1 MCGCAAIINLNKSNP
16 FTNFTTI
23 LNKQLKSMKK
33 LLLILI
39 LLTAASLPVFAQDD
53 FETELDTTGIEVF
66 LIDAYVK
73 QEPPY
78 IFILSF
84 YTSEVCLS
92 NVIIDNK
99 YEYLVSN
106 GLSEAHSAKI
116 DITSL
121 NFLDKNVSFVI
132 ETIDSSGI
140 KRKSESFEFDLPY
153 EPIIKEG
160 SSIWT
165 LCLFA
170 GSVFLLPMPGYVI
183 TEGDSYYSLTK
194 EIPIVSFRS
203 KRGNYPAGYFS
214 VEYTYIFE
222 AENRNFARLGYKK
235 IFPIDFI
242 EYIAPG
248 ITTYTNFSGQN
259 GFAPEVSVGWFT
271 LLDTFTLYTRYR
283 YNYKP
288 GDSNSNFHEINLG
301 LYTRFFSLYL

>member
-1 MCGCAAIINLNKSNP
+1 MLRKI
-16 FTNFTTI
+16 
-23 LNKQLKSMKK
+23 
-33 LLLILI
+33 
-39 LLTAASLPVFAQDD
+39 
-53 FETELDTTGIEVF
+53 FETKVDTSGIEVF

-121 NFLDKNVSFVI
+121 NFLERNVNFVI
-132 ETIDSSGI
+132 ETIDSLGN
-140 KRKSESFEFDLPY
+140 KYKSEEFEFDLPY
-153 EPIIKEG
+153 EPIIKDG

-170 GSVFLLPMPGYVI
+170 GSVFILPMPGYVNAN
-183 TEGDSYYSLTK
+183 GNNYYSLTK

-203 KRGNYPAGYFS
+203 KRGNYPSGYFS
-214 VEYTYIFE
+214 FEYTYIFE
-222 AENRNFARLGYKK
+222 AENRNYLRFGYKR
-235 IFPIDFI
+235 IFPVDFI
-242 EYIAPG
+242 EYISPG
-248 ITTYTNFSGQN
+248 VTAYTNFNGQN
-259 GFAPEVSVGWFT
+259 GFAPELSVGWFT
-271 LLDTFTLYTRYR
+271 LFDTFTLYTRYR
-283 YNYKP
+283 YNFKP
-288 GDSNSNFHEINLG
+288 GDSNSDFHEINLG

>member
-1 MCGCAAIINLNKSNP
+1 MFP
-16 FTNFTTI
+16 
-23 LNKQLKSMKK
+23 QEEY
-33 LLLILI
+33 
-39 LLTAASLPVFAQDD
+39 
-53 FETELDTTGIEVF
+53 ETEVDSIGIEVF

-116 DITSL
+116 DLTDL
-121 NFLDKNVSFVI
+121 KFLERNVVFVI
-132 ETIDSSGI
+132 ETIDSLGN
-140 KRKSESFEFDLPY
+140 KTKSEEFEFDLPY
-153 EPIIKEG
+153 EPIIKDG

-183 TEGDSYYSLTK
+183 TANETYYSLTK

-214 VEYTYIFE
+214 FEYTYIFD
-222 AENRNFARLGYKK
+222 AENRNFARLGYKR
-235 IFPIDFI
+235 IFPIDYI
-242 EYIAPG
+242 EYISPG
-248 ITTYTNFSGQN
+248 ITAYTNFNGQN
-259 GFAPEVSVGWFT
+259 GLAPEFSVGWFA
-271 LLDTFTLYTRYR
+271 LFDTFTLYTRYR
-283 YNYKP
+283 YNFKP
-288 GDSNSNFHEINLG
+288 GDSNSDFHEINLG

>member
-1 MCGCAAIINLNKSNP
+1 
-16 FTNFTTI
+16 
-23 LNKQLKSMKK
+23 MKK
-33 LLLILI
+33 SI
-39 LLTAASLPVFAQDD
+39 LLSLLYLAFSASIFSQDD
-53 FETELDTTGIEVF
+53 FETEIDSIGMEVF

-92 NVIIDNK
+92 NVIIDDK

-116 DITSL
+116 DITAL
-121 NFLDKNVSFVI
+121 NFLERNVNFVI
-132 ETIDSSGI
+132 ETIDSLGN
-140 KRKSESFEFDLPY
+140 KYKSEEFEFDLPY
-153 EPIIKEG
+153 EPIIKDG

-170 GSVFLLPMPGYVI
+170 GSVFILPMPGYVNAD
-183 TEGDSYYSLTK
+183 GNNYYSLTK

-203 KRGNYPAGYFS
+203 KRGNYPSGYFS
-214 VEYTYIFE
+214 FEYTYIFE
-222 AENRNFARLGYKK
+222 AEDKNYLRLGYKR
-235 IFPIDFI
+235 IYPVDFI
-242 EYIAPG
+242 EYISPG
-248 ITTYTNFSGQN
+248 VTAYTNFNGQN
-259 GFAPEVSVGWFT
+259 GISPELSVGWFT

>member
-1 MCGCAAIINLNKSNP
+1 
-16 FTNFTTI
+16 
-23 LNKQLKSMKK
+23 MKK
-33 LLLILI
+33 LFLLSTLIL
-39 LLTAASLPVFAQDD
+39 VFLKPIYSQDD
-53 FETELDTTGIEVF
+53 FETNADSIGMEVF

-99 YEYLVSN
+99 YEYLVSS

-116 DITSL
+116 DITAL
-121 NFLDKNVSFVI
+121 KFLDKNVSFII
-132 ETIDSSGI
+132 ETIDSSG
-140 KRKSESFEFDLPY
+140 KKSKSESFEFDLPY
-153 EPIIKEG
+153 EPIISEG

-170 GSVFLLPMPGYVI
+170 GSVFVLPMPGYVNAN
-183 TEGDSYYSLTK
+183 GNSYYSLTK
-194 EIPIVSFRS
+194 ELPIVSFRS
-203 KRGNYPAGYFS
+203 KKGNYPASYFS
-214 VEYTYIFE
+214 FEYTYIFD
-222 AENRNFARLGYKK
+222 AEDKNFARFGYKR
-235 IFPIDFI
+235 IIPIDYI
-242 EYIAPG
+242 EYISPG
-248 ITTYTNFSGQN
+248 ITAYTNFNGQN
-259 GFAPEVSVGWFT
+259 GFSPELSVGWFT

>member
-1 MCGCAAIINLNKSNP
+1 
-16 FTNFTTI
+16 
-23 LNKQLKSMKK
+23 MKK
-33 LLLILI
+33 IFLSSILI
-39 LLTAASLPVFAQDD
+39 LVFLKPIYSQDD
-53 FETELDTTGIEVF
+53 FETDADSIGMEVF

-99 YEYLVSN
+99 YEYLVSS

-116 DITSL
+116 DITDL
-121 NFLDKNVSFVI
+121 KFLDKNVSFII
-132 ETIDSSGI
+132 ETIDSSG
-140 KRKSESFEFDLPY
+140 KKSKSESFEFDLPY
-153 EPIIKEG
+153 EPIISEG

-170 GSVFLLPMPGYVI
+170 GSVFVLPMPGLMDYSSI
-183 TEGDSYYSLTK
+183 GYYTLTK
-194 EIPIVSFRS
+194 EIPIISFRS
-203 KRGNYPAGYFS
+203 KKGNYPSGY
-214 VEYTYIFE
+214 VATEYTYRFGDQD
-222 AENRNFARLGYKK
+222 NHYLRVGYKR
-235 IFPIDFI
+235 IIPIDYI
-242 EYIAPG
+242 EYISAG
-248 ITTYTNFSGQN
+248 VSAYTNFSGQN
-259 GFAPEVSVGWFT
+259 GFAPEVSLGWFT
-271 LLDTFTLYTRYR
+271 LFDTFTLYTRYR

>member
-1 MCGCAAIINLNKSNP
+1 
-16 FTNFTTI
+16 
-23 LNKQLKSMKK
+23 MKK
-33 LLLILI
+33 LFLLSILI
-39 LLTAASLPVFAQDD
+39 IVNSQTIFSQDE
-53 FETELDTTGIEVF
+53 FETEVDSIAMEVF

-92 NVIIDNK
+92 NVIIDDS
-99 YEYLVSN
+99 YEYLVSS

-116 DITSL
+116 DITDL
-121 NFLDKNVSFVI
+121 KFLDKNVSFII
-132 ETIDSSGI
+132 ETIDSSGN
-140 KRKSESFEFDLPY
+140 KSKSESFEFDLPY
-153 EPIIKEG
+153 EPIIKDG

-170 GSVFLLPMPGYVI
+170 GSVFVLPMPGYVYAN
-183 TEGDSYYSLTK
+183 GNSYYSLTK

-203 KRGNYPAGYFS
+203 KRGNYPASYFS
-214 VEYTYIFE
+214 FEYTYIFD
-222 AENRNFARLGYKK
+222 AEDRSFARLGYKR

-242 EYIAPG
+242 EYISPG
-248 ITTYTNFSGQN
+248 ITAYTNFDGQN
-259 GFAPEVSVGWFT
+259 GFSPELSVGWFT
-271 LLDTFTLYTRYR
+271 LFDTFTLYTRYR

>member
-1 MCGCAAIINLNKSNP
+1 
-16 FTNFTTI
+16 
-23 LNKQLKSMKK
+23 MKK
-33 LLLILI
+33 SI
-39 LLTAASLPVFAQDD
+39 LLSLLYLAFSASIFSQDD
-53 FETELDTTGIEVF
+53 FETEIDSIGMEVF

-92 NVIIDNK
+92 NVIIDDK

-116 DITSL
+116 DITAL
-121 NFLDKNVSFVI
+121 NFLERNVNFVI
-132 ETIDSSGI
+132 ETIDSLGN
-140 KRKSESFEFDLPY
+140 KYKSEEFEFDLPY
-153 EPIIKEG
+153 EPIIKDG

-170 GSVFLLPMPGYVI
+170 GSVFILPMPGYVNAD
-183 TEGDSYYSLTK
+183 GNNYYSLTK

-203 KRGNYPAGYFS
+203 KRGNYPSGYFS
-214 VEYTYIFE
+214 FEYTYIFE
-222 AENRNFARLGYKK
+222 AEDKNYLRLGYKR
-235 IFPIDFI
+235 IFPVDFI
-242 EYIAPG
+242 EYISPG
-248 ITTYTNFSGQN
+248 VTAYTNFNGQN
-259 GFAPEVSVGWFT
+259 GISPELSVGWFT

>member
-1 MCGCAAIINLNKSNP
+1 
-16 FTNFTTI
+16 
-23 LNKQLKSMKK
+23 MKN
-33 LLLILI
+33 LLLLLLALI
-39 LLTAASLPVFAQDD
+39 FMNQNNFAQD
-53 FETELDTTGIEVF
+53 EYTTNTDSVAMEVF

-116 DITSL
+116 DITAL
-121 NFLDKNVSFVI
+121 KFLDKNVSFVI

-140 KRKSESFEFDLPY
+140 KRKSEAFEFDLPY
-153 EPIIKEG
+153 EPIISEG
-160 SSIWT
+160 SSILT

-170 GSVFLLPMPGYVI
+170 GSVFVLPMPGSMHYSSI
-183 TEGDSYYSLTK
+183 GYYTLTK
-194 EIPIVSFRS
+194 EIPIISFRS
-203 KRGNYPAGYFS
+203 KKGNYPSGYLAI
-214 VEYTYIFE
+214 EYTYRFGDQDNHYLR
-222 AENRNFARLGYKK
+222 AGYKK
-235 IFPIDFI
+235 IIPIDYIEFI
-242 EYIAPG
+242 SAG
-248 ITTYTNFSGQN
+248 VSAYTNFSGQN
-259 GFAPEVSVGWFT
+259 GFAPEVSLGWFT
-271 LLDTFTLYTRYR
+271 LLDTFTFYTRYR
-283 YNYKP
+283 YNFKP